1 MITHTW
7 NNLCASSCRNAVK
20 LNKNI
25 ASRSLELR
33 ATISRARLLAKRNK
47 RDEALLSLSL

>member
-1 MITHTW
+1 MITHTG

-25 ASRSLELR
+25 ASPSLELR